1 MSVTPGKCAVA
12 IVESKRAVEK
22 FSALFVGIAAK
33 WAQSATRNNNAQ
45 LKIDP
50 MEQMTRQFNVLQ
62 YKKISSIRLE
72 AALQATHFCELQIST
87 VYSIFLFYGVSLE
100 DFGFRR
106 VGSDALNFGPD
117 MSLWSL
123 KVCSSPQISA
133 LCNKLCE
140 DLSVGCFFNRISQP
154 QNCKPKRNIKCES

>member
-62 YKKISSIRLE
+62 YKK
-72 AALQATHFCELQIST
+72 
-87 VYSIFLFYGVSLE
+87 
-100 DFGFRR
+100 
-106 VGSDALNFGPD
+106 
-117 MSLWSL
+117 
-123 KVCSSPQISA
+123 
-133 LCNKLCE
+133 
-140 DLSVGCFFNRISQP
+140 
-154 QNCKPKRNIKCES
+154 